1 MDPVL
6 FGKKP
11 SGKKRKNNTSSS
23 DSDTETNDNHT
34 SSVDALP
41 PQTQYFVVEPEE
53 GKSLTPITPF
63 AIEKSLL
70 CQVGNVLETRKLRSG
85 SILVRVASQA
95 QANLMINIKTI
106 LDINVAAT
114 PHRTL
119 NSCRGII
126 RCRDLRDCDDTEVLH
141 ELQPQGV
148 TAVHHILAT
157 RNGIKEPTN
166 TFILTFNTPTLP
178 TTIKVGYLRVH
189 TEQYVP
195 NPLRCYQCQRYGHG
209 KNACKRPVACARCG
223 QEGHTDSDC
232 SADHHCVNCRG
243 DHAAFSKDCPEW
255 KKQRDITTIKFKRNV
270 SFREAAEIHRAST
283 GPSATSSKPSYAQ
296 AAHGSAPA
304 QRSTSNIATQ
314 TDLTWPRDSKVPLSV
329 ESLPISHEPVPHCS
343 SHSQT
348 ESVAEPLIGAVGG
361 KALQPSAPTVQPSK
375 LNNPK
380 STGSPSKTANLKP
393 TGSPYPNRANTNNT
407 NKYAANRNKNIQST
421 RAQKG
426 DDPLKL
432 HNQFS
437 DLAQDGEDQMEVEP
451 RSGPGHNK
459 PTAKNK

>member
-6 FGKKP
+6 FGKTP

-23 DSDTETNDNHT
+23 DSDTETNDNRI
-34 SSVDALP
+34 SSADTLP
-41 PQTQYFVVEPEE
+41 PQTQYFIVEPEE
-53 GKSLTPITPF
+53 GKSLTHITPF

-95 QANLMINIKTI
+95 QANLIINIKTI

-166 TFILTFNTPTLP
+166 TFVLTFNTPTLP

-243 DHAAFSKDCPEW
+243 DHPAYSKECAEW
-255 KKQRDITTIKFKRNV
+255 KKQKDITTVKYKQNV
-270 SFREAAEIHRAST
+270 SFREAADIVRVQSGST
-283 GPSATSSKPSYAQ
+283 ATNSKPSYAQ
-296 AAHGSAPA
+296 TARGPAPT
-304 QRSTSNIATQ
+304 QRSTSSTATQ
-314 TDLTWPRDSKVPLSV
+314 TMLTWPLDSKVPLSV
-329 ESLPISHEPVPHCS
+329 ENLPIGNQPMPQCS

-348 ESVAEPLIGAVGG
+348 ESMDEPIIGAVGG
-361 KALQPSAPTVQPSK
+361 KTSPSLAPPVPPPKSAKQNITVSPSSNK
-375 LNNPK
+375 NRPNNP
-380 STGSPSKTANLKP
+380 N
-393 TGSPYPNRANTNNT
+393 NNT
-407 NKYAANRNKNIQST
+407 NSNKIQQSTVSKNKNQST
-421 RAQKG
+421 RPQKG
-426 DDPLKL
+426 DDPIKL

-437 DLAQDGEDQMEVEP
+437 DLTQDGEYQMEVES